1 MPWFNDLA
9 RRRIDAAAHRGEL
22 RGLAGEGRP
31 LDPTRLR
38 ETADDVLSRIM
49 ADAGAVP
56 EEIAL
61 NRQILAAR
69 DVLATLDDPE
79 ERKAAAK
86 EIAMLDLR
94 RNIAADAR
102 RKSMR

>member
-1 MPWFNDLA
+1 M
-9 RRRIDAAAHRGEL
+9 

-31 LDPTRLR
+31 LDPARLR
-38 ETADDVLSRIM
+38 ENSDDVLSRIM

-61 NRQILAAR
+61 TKQILAAR
-69 DVLATLDDPE
+69 DVLATLDDPA
-79 ERKAAAK
+79 ERKTAAR

-102 RKSMR
+102 RKFMR